1 MQRPGGGGGM
11 PPHQPYMQQQQQHQ
25 QQQSMPQTPMG
36 QQQMRHQQQ
45 MNHQGQM
52 TPQMQMGYQQQ
63 QMQMGQ
69 QQQPQQMRMN
79 QQQRQQ
85 PQIQQQQQYRPQ
97 GMQGQGYQG
106 QQQQVQT
113 PQRSS
118 NMMQSPP
125 TPQQMQRPMQGQ
137 PQMQQQPNSM
147 QSPMPQRQQ
156 QPQTPQTPQ
165 MQQQPGQMQQRQQG
179 APPMQQGQM
188 QYPQQQQQQQ
198 PLQQQQHQNGQMGGM
213 PGQPQQGQMQQQ
225 QPGQQGQMQQQ
236 QQQQDPSQSN
246 EESPQGGGEEKKVFS
261 KFKTF
266 FQADNK
272 GPKLGFQP
280 SASMAQKH
288 EDAFVSGKRPLFQ
301 FQVTKLRSWRTG
313 YVRLLCLYD
322 DHFATF
328 DPDSHQITNTW
339 NYDTL
344 RDYMSVEKDQIL
356 LQVNSDKLKFQCHN
370 VERSM
375 VLTALLQCFEAA
387 IRAAAPKGGT
397 TPPPPPIPTILC
409 QRYTRH
415 GTVVP
420 SALQV
425 NSYGVVEVHP
435 QSQKTLQTYQFVDI
449 LCISFTSDDPS
460 GLILY
465 LKTKKM
471 RLFSITSRSRAD
483 VVNVMKQSYNRV
495 GLELRM
501 TDSCTIPS
509 WKEKKREFQKQAESA
524 IATEWKVTKAS
535 KRHDAGV
542 VGSTGWPG
550 GVVNRK
556 LCITG
561 KGKVLEKDAAGMI
574 VSSRSL
580 SELYALVRPSDAGDT
595 LVLEYA
601 DGQSRTYS
609 SQERDSLLVSL
620 IDAAATLGKNP
631 QVHVSDVSCGGYCL
645 ASFASNVLPEKSGGL
660 FQPISIPLHCL
671 KRVNSVSTAAFS
683 YVNTHTESSTQEGAP
698 LNHVEE
704 CRNVMEVCREFN
716 ASVLPTADGLPGG
729 EKEKHVLG
737 SIGALWGLA
746 ADLLEMKKD
755 RHLAELTAGPMFQ
768 TLHRLSKTPAGYKS
782 SIELA
787 TFLDCLPLLWT
798 IEDPFCKF
806 WAFRTVSVLLSAL
819 PGNKPRDREIE
830 YVNKSV
836 IFKTGGIQLVK
847 GLVTSLL
854 STDTSDLIRMVM
866 SDILQSVLCSGAD
879 TTSSAVFSGFIQALG
894 KNYQALL
901 GTLYQQTPFVIENS
915 ALLLHLLSTHAP
927 EVSGDIRESAL
938 STAILLHHFHAAIF
952 SPLEGKRFLSRFL
965 CSLWLSGPVDCPEKK
980 LLKRIVPSGFLGYLK
995 MPLLSRAEEEQL
1007 DQLER
1012 DAVEEN
1018 IPESNS
1024 NDPTPEAVANTA
1036 MASGAAGTNT
1046 SRLRA
1051 RIALARATS
1060 RNQEEIEK
1068 KPENFRIF
1076 FHVLTQNHALPD
1088 LIWNQQTRREL
1099 RIGLESEIQYIQRE
1113 TEARGMHKIAWNHQQ
1128 FGIDYPSLKSELC
1141 VGNIYMRL
1149 WLQAGEAFIKTWDEP
1164 VRLFELLFRRFLCE
1178 MDRDPKVTIMCI
1190 RCLERLYSIHG
1201 KTIGAFPDV
1210 MILIRS
1216 MVSTRS
1222 IETQHRLL
1230 GLLATILGV
1239 QKDENGDENRA
1250 NIPEN
1255 AEQLLNSESIQQ
1267 LCHFVAWG
1275 HTNGVQVANLMA
1287 RVLGSDRTHSGLAM
1301 LTDGGAMRPEGD
1313 GRSTVDSDAALPDAH
1328 CPPLWYISSS
1338 SLVPPPVQSI
1348 RGPFRVS
1355 ELKRMMDSADLSP
1368 FTLVTSTQVE
1378 SYDGDEEDED
1388 GSGVKESHIDTGKW
1402 NRLDQV
1408 WQLRWQLCT
1417 DGDGSGIYSPAE
1429 VSIRAIRSLTRL
1441 VDLHKSL
1448 DSQGLPY
1455 YPIPIAKRI
1464 MCGLTR
1470 ELSSNSG
1477 GQVNLDSFLS
1487 IITQSIL
1494 CNDATVVENAS
1505 ELLLKLTQHNEE
1517 ATAKFYLTGVFFFA
1531 ACYTGSNFRPIA
1543 NLLHSTHLNQN
1554 FRSGFAAAADTS
1566 ELSLKE
1572 RSILG
1577 SMLPEGI
1584 LFMLFNYGADRFT
1597 DVFVGNLDTPEVIWN
1612 FDMRKHLIEM
1622 VLQHLGDFPKRLWQN
1637 TTTKYE
1643 YCPMPGVAYKR
1654 LEKEIFCHN
1663 YYLRNL
1669 CDEVRF
1675 PDWPIAE
1682 PVEVFRAC
1690 LEEFK
1695 VQMNRDETKKEEALE
1710 QATAVLKLKSGD
1722 GSKELRKSYRLLARK
1737 YHPDKNPA
1745 GREMFEAIQ
1754 EAYELLLPYIES
1766 GQKIQG
1772 TNDESTGPRTAGS
1785 ESANVSEGFVGGA
1798 DQMESMQL
1806 LIRTQSLVCRRF
1818 EEQMGQYKY
1827 PAYKILMTCLQ
1838 LPQSCEEARSSGDPD
1853 SILGSC
1859 LMKAKR
1865 AEFVRDAVELL
1876 FRTCLVSPL
1885 NAEELVAESGVEV
1898 LESLLDFYV
1907 QACRCADS
1915 RNAVGATDASNQVL
1929 VEIVSNVVHTLSGV
1943 AYYESGRSAIA
1954 SLQSSSRFCIN
1965 WRRCLDG
1972 KSLGSKVQQVGDS
1985 LIRKYSLEGVANMA
1999 RSVDLQNVLIGAGIV
2014 WPVGRYLLGYDPT
2027 LDENTMAREISDDDI
2042 GVSQAASNSHA
2053 RLAVRALGM
2062 LCGFLQDKA
2071 FESPK
2076 NVELQRALSAMLTGP
2091 IASLLRY
2098 KRTANILTILN
2109 SNVETPT
2116 RIWNVQMRND
2126 LLKFLGDM
2134 EAKHPDGKMMSPAE
2148 SLQGV
2153 DSFCHRVLKDELRI
2167 GGVYIRVFN
2176 QKGLEQGVLREI
2188 NNPGLFA
2195 RRLTHFIARCLN
2207 ESDRFPEG
2215 WLKLQILND
2224 DAGLDESEV
2233 DDTKLEFVQIS
2244 DRRFVATVTAL
2255 RILVRVDGLV
2265 DDVLCDATTN
2275 LASVV
2280 LSLLELPQDTEVF
2293 EIGCDILS
2301 ILSPKQQFADAIAAQ
2316 GALWRLLWVLERSDA
2331 TENGGAN
2338 TSEQIDVLRKQRG
2351 WALLEALSSSPSV
2364 AFKLVESTA
2373 WLELLGILVGY
2384 GGFTKA
2390 WTART
2395 GSAKTLSRLL
2405 WDPATGPKLGPLLQ
2419 RFLPLTLVVI
2429 LKEEGPDTMLNLF
2442 DGESDTPEL
2451 IWDGS
2456 MRTEL
2461 RRVLA
2466 EQLDTCLSTR
2476 QASGVGDDQFVLSP
2490 ETLVKYKSLDGELFI
2505 GGVYVSRFLKE
2516 PTYNVR
2522 DPSAF
2527 LEMLLQRWSHELNL
2541 VTDNT
2546 AGPET
2551 AATTVLT
2558 VGGND
2563 TLQSVTDA
2571 SVYLC
2576 KVRVNLCDKLSQWG
2590 YMGRSLSFLDQVLM
2604 QELYGTPLLSVMRL
2618 LHVSVSR
2625 RKNVEAL
2632 IISGQNDATN
2642 GIVAFTKLAVSS
2654 NGLHPDSAFMIDML
2668 KRLFLD
2674 ALGDVKNAN
2683 GLQKSAP
2690 VGAGNM
2696 PMGAS
2701 QIYMAPSPAPG
2712 EGPVQRNRITTGN
2725 PMDDPLAFAMA
2736 PAAPPPPPPN
2746 TNMPQPSF
2754 QMGNQMGTQGRQYQT
2769 QNMNSQFSNP
2779 LSGGIGVHGTMG
2791 TGSGFQQPPRAMGNQ
2806 AAPPAHNSN
2815 PGFVSSSS
2823 SAMSHPY
2830 NQQSSYMGG
2839 NSYQQ
2844 TQGSSMSRF
2853 QQPYVSPLHNSQYSV
2868 PNPAA
2873 PMMQSATSTQFD
2885 QGQNMNVNSR
2895 QSNFQQQWSHQAS
2908 QQQVPQ
2914 RQEQPQPTQ
2923 VQSNYNSRQTSYNQ
2937 QVGNTQTSSMSQ
2949 SSMYQ
2954 QPSGTNKM
2962 PGQMPSSTPSY
2973 NASSGISYA
2982 NTSQMYQQNQPNIG
2996 TQSQMGAPATPSNT
3010 QHMNNFTQPS
3020 PQVPANQNQGQQPQ
3034 MMTNGAVQD
3043 MSQTMAPQDNST
3055 NFQQGYMGGQ
3065 AMPQHDG
3072 APALGGPQGSM
3083 PQPPQTEGTG
3093 IDART
3098 EVDPKEVAEQKTQTE
3113 AGAPGAADGRVPLLQ
3128 SALTCELPSFLVE
3141 LVLENAALSTIK
3153 DPAAAKV
3160 HAVELL
3166 KLLTQDPGYGMKF
3179 QMMLDE
3185 IPAWKKYKKQDHSL
3199 FITNTEKPMVDY
3211 FLTDGSNG
3219 PTKLLK
3225 ES

>member
-1 MQRPGGGGGM
+1 MQRPGAGGGM

-25 QQQSMPQTPMG
+25 QQSMPQTPMKQQM
-36 QQQMRHQQQ
+36 QQQQQQ
-45 MNHQGQM
+45 QQQQQLMNQGQM
-52 TPQMQMGYQQQ
+52 TPQMQMQMGYHQQ
-63 QMQMGQ
+63 QMG
-69 QQQPQQMRMN
+69 QQPQQMQMN
-79 QQQRQQ
+79 QQHQHQQ

-97 GMQGQGYQG
+97 GGMPGQGYQG
-106 QQQQVQT
+106 QQQQPQT
-113 PQRSS
+113 PQRS
-118 NMMQSPP
+118 NTAMQTSP
-125 TPQQMQRPMQGQ
+125 TSQQMQRPMQGQ
-137 PQMQQQPNSM
+137 PQMMQQQQQQPGPM
-147 QSPMPQRQQ
+147 QSPMPTRQ
-156 QPQTPQTPQ
+156 QPQLQTPGPMQQPQGASPTMQGQGQ
-165 MQQQPGQMQQRQQG
+165 MQYSPQQQPGQMQPQQNNG
-179 APPMQQGQM
+179 QLGGMMEQQGQI
-188 QYPQQQQQQQ
+188 QQQQLAQQR
-198 PLQQQQHQNGQMGGM
+198 QH
-213 PGQPQQGQMQQQ
+213 
-225 QPGQQGQMQQQ
+225 
-236 QQQQDPSQSN
+236 QQDPSDPNDTLST
-246 EESPQGGGEEKKVFS
+246 QGGGSAEEKSGFS
-261 KFKTF
+261 KLKTL
-266 FQADNK
+266 FQPDSK

-280 SASMAQKH
+280 TASMARKH

-328 DPDSHQITNTW
+328 DPDTHQITNTW

-344 RDYMSVEKDQIL
+344 TNYMAIEKDQLL
-356 LQVNSDKLKFQCHN
+356 LQVNNSDKLKFQCHN

-387 IRAAAPKGGT
+387 IRSATNAPK
-397 TPPPPPIPTILC
+397 PQVPIILC

-425 NSYGVVEVHP
+425 NSYALVEVHP

-460 GLILY
+460 GLVLY
-465 LKTKKM
+465 LTTKKM

-483 VVNVMKQSYNRV
+483 VVNVMKQSYNRI

-509 WKEKKREFQKQAESA
+509 WKEKKRDFQKQAESA

-535 KRHDAGV
+535 KRHDAAV
-542 VGSTGWPG
+542 VGNSGGWPG
-550 GVVNRK
+550 GVLNRK

-561 KGKVLEKDAAGMI
+561 RGMVLEKDAAGMI
-574 VSSRSL
+574 VSSRAL
-580 SELYALVRPSDAGDT
+580 SELYALVRPSEAGDT

-609 SQERDSLLVSL
+609 SQQRDSLLVSL

-631 QVHVSDVSCGGYCL
+631 QVHISDVPCGGYCL
-645 ASFASNVLPEKSGGL
+645 ASFASNAQPEKSGGL

-698 LNHVEE
+698 MNPIEE

-716 ASVLPTADGLPGG
+716 ASVLPTADGLPGS
-729 EKEKHVLG
+729 EKDKHVLG

-746 ADLLEMKKD
+746 ADLLEMTKD

-798 IEDPFCKF
+798 IDDPFCKF
-806 WAFRTVSVLLSAL
+806 WAFRTVSVLLSAI

-879 TTSSAVFSGFIQALG
+879 TTSSEVFSGFIQALG
-894 KNYQALL
+894 ENYQALL

-927 EVSGDIRESAL
+927 EVSVHIRESAL

-995 MPLLSRAEEEQL
+995 MPPLSRAEEEQL

-1024 NDPTPEAVANTA
+1024 KEPTPEAVANTA
-1036 MASGAAGTNT
+1036 MPSGAAGTNT
-1046 SRLRA
+1046 SRLRS
-1051 RIALARATS
+1051 RIALARGTA
-1060 RNQEEIEK
+1060 RNQEVTEK
-1068 KPENFRIF
+1068 KHENFRIF

-1128 FGIDYPSLKSELC
+1128 FGIDYPSLKNELC

-1164 VRLFELLFRRFLCE
+1164 VCLFELLFRRFLCE
-1178 MDRDPKVTIMCI
+1178 MDRDSKVTIMCI

-1239 QKDENGDENRA
+1239 QKNENGDENRA

-1301 LTDGGAMRPEGD
+1301 ITDGGAMRPEGD
-1313 GRSTVDSDAALPDAH
+1313 GRSTVDSDTTLPDAH

-1338 SLVPPPVQSI
+1338 SLVPPPAQSI
-1348 RGPFRVS
+1348 RGPFRIS
-1355 ELKRMMDSADLSP
+1355 ELKRMMDSGDLSA

-1378 SYDGDEEDED
+1378 SYDGDEEDGDEP
-1388 GSGVKESHIDTGKW
+1388 GVKESHIDTGKW

-1417 DGDGSGIYSPAE
+1417 DGDGSGIYSAAE

-1464 MCGLTR
+1464 MCGLAR
-1470 ELSSNSG
+1470 EHSSNAG

-1543 NLLHSTHLNQN
+1543 NLLHSTHLHQN

-1577 SMLPEGI
+1577 SMLPEGV
-1584 LFMLFNYGADRFT
+1584 LFMLYNYGADRFT

-1622 VLQHLGDFPKRLWQN
+1622 ILQHLGDFPKRLWQN

-1710 QATAVLKLKSGD
+1710 QATAVLNLKSGD
-1722 GSKELRKSYRLLARK
+1722 GSKELRKAYRLLARK

-1754 EAYELLLPYIES
+1754 GAYELLLPYIES

-1772 TNDESTGPRTAGS
+1772 TNEERARTGTAGA
-1785 ESANVSEGFVGGA
+1785 ESANVAEGFVGGS

-1838 LPQSCEEARSSGDPD
+1838 LPQSCEEARSSGDSD

-1907 QACRCADS
+1907 QASRCADS
-1915 RNAVGATDASNQVL
+1915 RNAVGATDASNQVI
-1929 VEIVSNVVHTLSGV
+1929 VEILSNVVHTLSGV

-1972 KSLGSKVQQVGDS
+1972 KSLGSKVLQVGDS
-1985 LIRKYSLEGVANMA
+1985 LIRKYALEGLANMA

-2027 LDENTMAREISDDDI
+2027 LDENAMAREIADDDI
-2042 GVSQAASNSHA
+2042 GISQAASNSHA

-2062 LCGFLQDKA
+2062 LCGVLQDKA

-2076 NVELQRALSAMLTGP
+2076 NVELHRALNSMLTGP

-2098 KRTANILTILN
+2098 KRTGNILTILN

-2134 EAKHPDGKMMSPAE
+2134 ETKHPDGKMMPPAE

-2153 DSFCHRVLKDELRI
+2153 NSFCHRVLKDELRI

-2176 QKGLEQGVLREI
+2176 QKGLEQGVLRDI

-2215 WLKLQILND
+2215 WVKLQILND
-2224 DAGLDESEV
+2224 DPDLDESEL
-2233 DDTKLEFVQIS
+2233 DDTKLEFVQIY
-2244 DRRFVATVTAL
+2244 DRRFVATVAAL

-2293 EIGCDILS
+2293 ETGCDILS

-2338 TSEQIDVLRKQRG
+2338 TSEHIDVLRKQRG

-2364 AFKLVESTA
+2364 AFKVVESTA

-2405 WDPATGPKLGPLLQ
+2405 WDPTTGPKLAPLLQ

-2466 EQLDTCLSTR
+2466 EQLDPCLSKR
-2476 QASGVGDDQFVLSP
+2476 QASGVGDDQFALGP
-2490 ETLVKYKSLDGELFI
+2490 EILVKYKNLDGELFI

-2551 AATTVLT
+2551 AATAVLT
-2558 VGGND
+2558 VGGNG

-2642 GIVAFTKLAVSS
+2642 GIVAFTKLAISS
-2654 NGLHPDSAFMIDML
+2654 NRLHPDSAFMIDML

-2674 ALGDVKNAN
+2674 ALGDIKNSN
-2683 GLQKSAP
+2683 GLQTSAL

-2712 EGPVQRNRITTGN
+2712 EGPVQRNRVTTGN
-2725 PMDDPLAFAMA
+2725 PLDDPLAFAMA
-2736 PAAPPPPPPN
+2736 PAAPPPPPPPN
-2746 TNMPQPSF
+2746 MSMPQSSF
-2754 QMGNQMGTQGRQYQT
+2754 QVGNQMGTQGRQYQT
-2769 QNMNSQFSNP
+2769 QNMSSQFSYP
-2779 LSGGIGVHGTMG
+2779 SSGGMGVHGNMT
-2791 TGSGFQQPPRAMGNQ
+2791 TGSRFQQTPHAMGNQ
-2806 AAPPAHNSN
+2806 AAPPAHTSNS
-2815 PGFVSSSS
+2815 GFLSSSS
-2823 SAMSHPY
+2823 SAMSHSY

-2839 NSYQQ
+2839 NGYQQ
-2844 TQGSSMSRF
+2844 TQASSTPRF
-2853 QQPYVSPLHNSQYSV
+2853 QQPYVNPLQNLQY
-2868 PNPAA
+2868 AA
-2873 PMMQSATSTQFD
+2873 PEPATPMRQSAPSSQFN
-2885 QGQNMNVNSR
+2885 QGQNMNINSR

-2908 QQQVPQ
+2908 QQQAPKPQ
-2914 RQEQPQPTQ
+2914 TQPHQTQ
-2923 VQSNYNSRQTSYNQ
+2923 VQTNDYNSRQTSYNH

-2949 SSMYQ
+2949 SVYE
-2954 QPSGTNKM
+2954 QPSGTNTV
-2962 PGQMPSSTPSY
+2962 PAQMPSSISGY
-2973 NASSGISYA
+2973 NASYGFS
-2982 NTSQMYQQNQPNIG
+2982 NTNSPQTYQQNQPNIG
-2996 TQSQMGAPATPSNT
+2996 TQSQMSATASHSQNL
-3010 QHMNNFTQPS
+3010 NNFAQLP
-3020 PQVPANQNQGQQPQ
+3020 PQMATNQNQGQPPQ
-3034 MMTNGAVQD
+3034 TMTNGAPQN
-3043 MSQTMAPQDNST
+3043 MSQAMSPQDNST

-3065 AMPQHDG
+3065 VVPQHDG
-3072 APALGGPQGSM
+3072 PDTQGGPQGSM
-3083 PQPPQTEGTG
+3083 PQPPQTEGAG

-3113 AGAPGAADGRVPLLQ
+3113 AGAPGAADGRLPLLQ
-3128 SALTCELPSFLVE
+3128 SALTCELPRFLVE
-3141 LVLENAALSTIK
+3141 GVLENAALSSIK
-3153 DPAAAKV
+3153 DPAAGKV
-3160 HAVELL
+3160 HTVELL
-3166 KLLTQDPGYGMKF
+3166 KLLTQDPGYGLKF
-3179 QMMLDE
+3179 QMILDE

-3225 ES
+3225 DS